1 MAFDTGSILY
11 LAVAAAIIGFCFWK
25 PNFPRWIA
33 DRLGIRSD
41 AALRRFLLLY
51 WLSVPVVIYRFLYL
65 ATAP

>member
-1 MAFDTGSILY
+1 MELTTSSYLY

-33 DRLGIRSD
+33 RRIGIRSD
-41 AALRRFLLLY
+41 SGMRRFLLVY